1 MYCFACCT
9 ATAYEM
15 APLNEHFSKKYTTR
29 FEEGV
34 IHVQYKKGDIF
45 FFPYGVIVFWGIE
58 KEDDQH
64 FILEVEPYE
73 ILANEEIE
81 SDKFNYFI
89 SDDTQVKREEIVLP
103 NHSYYTLLAVS
114 HALAQSIKLSI
125 FERTIQKA
133 VRSVGDIPRWLAQN
147 GTIPLSRRQIR
158 KKMGELFID
167 RSSINLHFDILD
179 TPEFFS
185 EYPDLEAYYQKAAT
199 YLELK
204 PRIEV
209 LNQRL
214 DVVHKF
220 FELLSN
226 ELNHQHSNR
235 LEWIII
241 LLIMVE
247 VGLTISVDVL
257 HLI

>member
-1 MYCFACCT
+1 MNA
-9 ATAYEM
+9 
-15 APLNEHFSKKYTTR
+15 LNRHLKEKYTTR

-34 IHVQYKKGDIF
+34 IHLAYKQGDIF

-58 KEDDQH
+58 QGDDQA
-64 FILEVEPYE
+64 FIDEVEPFE
-73 ILANEEIE
+73 VLPNEEIE
-81 SDKFNYFI
+81 TDKFNYTI
-89 SDDTQVKREEIVLP
+89 SEDTQVKKDEIILP
-103 NHSYYTLLAVS
+103 NHNFYTLLAVS
-114 HALAQSIKLSI
+114 HALAQSIKLTI

-133 VRSVGDIPRWLAQN
+133 VRSVGDIPHWLAQN

-179 TPEFFS
+179 LPEFFS
-185 EYPDLEAYYQKAAT
+185 EYPDLEFYYEKAIH

-214 DVVHKF
+214 DVVHRF
-220 FELLSN
+220 FELLGN
-226 ELNHQHSNR
+226 ELNHQHSSR

-241 LLIMVE
+241 LLILVE
-247 VGLTISVDVL
+247 VVLTISIDVL
-257 HLI
+257 HIL